1 MTVQGHGIGG
11 YFVEMPRF
19 VQDFP
24 IATYRPEYA
33 ENEFLHFAF
42 ELGVPGVLLSAG
54 IFVRSFLCADGLKLR
69 LIVLPSRLTS
79 ESHTVD
85 WYFARCDRAIRT
97 FPLDHSLW
105 KVPLDLLDIIPAG
118 RIPAE
123 VLDKV
128 LSDARMRDPNILLA
142 SRLLR

>member
-1 MTVQGHGIGG
+1 MLARVSSGRWSLWLDTIRAVTVQGHGIGS

-42 ELGVPGVLLSAG
+42 ELGVPGVLLLAG

-69 LIVLPSRLTS
+69 PIRGPVGGEVALHIV
-79 ESHTVD
+79 SHE
-85 WYFARCDRAIRT
+85 RHRAVGGW
-97 FPLDHSLW
+97 LDYRQQRR
-105 KVPLDLLDIIPAG
+105 PCIG
-118 RIPAE
+118 
-123 VLDKV
+123 
-128 LSDARMRDPNILLA
+128 
-142 SRLLR
+142 